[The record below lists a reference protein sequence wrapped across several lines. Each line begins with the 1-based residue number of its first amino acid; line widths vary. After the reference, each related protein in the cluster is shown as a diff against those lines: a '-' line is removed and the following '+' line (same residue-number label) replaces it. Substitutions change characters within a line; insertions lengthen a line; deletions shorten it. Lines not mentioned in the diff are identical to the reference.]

1 MTAKRQPRR
10 AMSAAERMRS
20 YRERQRANGL
30 RPVQYWV
37 PDMRD
42 PKVRE
47 EIRREAAMLSRHPDN
62 AVIDAWIDTVLDP
75 ADWS

>member
-1 MTAKRQPRR
+1 MPPKPKPKR
-10 AMSAAERMRS
+10 AMSAAERMRT

-30 RPVQYWV
+30 RPIQYWV

-47 EIRREAAMLSRHPDN
+47 EIRREAAMLSQHPDN
-62 AVIDAWIDTVLDP
+62 AAIDAWINSVLDP